1 MRVIVNDEAVEVDE
15 QMTVAALLDKL
26 GFQLNGIAVAVD
38 WTVIP
43 RSQWHTALT
52 DGVKVEVV
60 AAVQGG

>member
-15 QMTVAALLDKL
+15 QMTVGALLDKL

-52 DGVKVEVV
+52 EGVKVEVV

>member
-1 MRVIVNDEAVEVDE
+1 MRVIVNGEAVEVEE
-15 QMTVAALLDKL
+15 QMTVGALLDKL

>member
-1 MRVIVNDEAVEVDE
+1 MRVTVNDEAVEVQE
-15 QMTVAALLDKL
+15 QMTVADLLEKL
-26 GFQLNGIAVAVD
+26 GFQQKGIAVAVD

-52 DGVKVEVV
+52 EGAKVEVV

>member
-1 MRVIVNDEAVEVDE
+1 
-15 QMTVAALLDKL
+15 MTVGALLDKL